1 MVEDKEQMNRDNEAS
16 RAASLQVFGTDAD
29 NPDDGRIF
37 VWTIMGWFERIEGQ
51 SGGAAFI
58 PVAKSQGELREL
70 ISRDDPSS
78 DLIPLSGEYRKM
90 VSEEFIEQS
99 PLYQDSVEYS
109 DEDPL
114 EDDSQEYHQHN

>member
-1 MVEDKEQMNRDNEAS
+1 MVEDNEQMNRDNEAS

-51 SGGAAFI
+51 SGDVAFTSI
-58 PVAKSQGELREL
+58 AHSESDLREL
-70 ISRDDPSS
+70 ISRDDSS
-78 DLIPLSGEYRKM
+78 SSLTRLGGEYRKM
-90 VSEEFIEQS
+90 VSKEFMEQS

-114 EDDSQEYHQHN
+114 EDDSQEYHQHD

>member
-51 SGGAAFI
+51 SGDVAFTPI
-58 PVAKSQGELREL
+58 AHSESELREL
-70 ISRDDPSS
+70 ISRDDSS
-78 DLIPLSGEYRKM
+78 SSLTRLGGEYRKM
-90 VSEEFIEQS
+90 VSKEFMEQS